1 MIHKQLCELAK
12 KAFKAL
18 NGNLI
23 GRIDIK
29 MDDNNIPYFME
40 ANLMPGLK
48 KGYFYRSCSINLNIN
63 YEQMILRIA
72 QNALCLSDNEPRLD
86 ITLDIHNY
94 PDNYDGDAPDEPL
107 PFAPEI
113 KKMKDKLDL

>member
-1 MIHKQLCELAK
+1 
-12 KAFKAL
+12 
-18 NGNLI
+18 
-23 GRIDIK
+23 

-72 QNALCLSDNEPRLD
+72 QNALCLSDN
-86 ITLDIHNY
+86 
-94 PDNYDGDAPDEPL
+94 
-107 PFAPEI
+107 
-113 KKMKDKLDL
+113 KLN

>member
-1 MIHKQLCELAK
+1 
-12 KAFKAL
+12 
-18 NGNLI
+18 
-23 GRIDIK
+23 

-72 QNALCLSDNEPRLD
+72 QNALCLSDNKPRLD
-86 ITLDIHNY
+86 ITLDIPNY
-94 PDNYDGDAPDEPL
+94 PDDDSYTPDAPTPIR
-107 PFAPEI
+107 PEVQ
-113 KKMKDKLDL
+113 KLIDNLDI